1 LSSLF
6 VWCLIA
12 PRSPLSQTIAG
23 RGHPQNRPRSARQYG
38 WTYFVGFR
46 CTHIHQRGARKRT
59 KLSSNV
65 SRVLHLRGTV
75 RRRSGAM
82 HSPDV
87 AVVRGVIDPSARQRL
102 SARPLLIR
110 GRSAAMCIPGW
121 RSQDQGSVQGYQAG
135 PTMAKQAKPKNRKRR
150 DTAFILWD
158 PRRSDCPGHR
168 VIRDFRQFG
177 FVTTL
182 KAEAV
187 LGIRRC
193 SRPRPQR
200 WTSGEPP
207 SS

>member
-1 LSSLF
+1 LVFDCSAQPS
-6 VWCLIA
+6 VA
-12 PRSPLSQTIAG
+12 NDRRP
-23 RGHPQNRPRSARQYG
+23 GHPQNRPRSARQYG

-121 RSQDQGSVQGYQAG
+121 RSQNKVVSRAIRQAPPWPSRPSRKTARDAILHSFCGTLVARIVQG
-135 PTMAKQAKPKNRKRR
+135 TE
-150 DTAFILWD
+150 L
-158 PRRSDCPGHR
+158 
-168 VIRDFRQFG
+168 
-177 FVTTL
+177 
-182 KAEAV
+182 
-187 LGIRRC
+187 
-193 SRPRPQR
+193 
-200 WTSGEPP
+200 SGTFA
-207 SS
+207 SSVS